1 MARSSEYSSQN
12 SLDEV
17 YDYDTYDPF
26 PNFER
31 NLASYYS
38 TDFCPRINLEDFFL
52 DPEDFDFCDHPFE
65 CCFPDYLD
73 SLGTEE
79 YIYEGDEPYIVL
91 KHQLESSTFWE
102 DGSFTYPILPPFKTS
117 SVSYFMP
124 KAGEVLHRCL
134 MAVAKGMDPSLQVAD
149 RTAPTLF
156 RAESGDASSASPD
169 ITGEEQ
175 GVVVATGT
183 QPSAPAMATLATA
196 ATGTMPEEWK
206 TFFSY
211 YTTVNWSTTDE
222 TGKVLFV
229 QGLSPRMNPF
239 LDHLA
244 KMYTGWSGSMELRFT
259 ISGSG
264 VFGGKVAAVMVPPG
278 IGTEGGTSL
287 LQFPHVLVDA
297 RQTEPVIF
305 NIPDI
310 RTVLWH
316 DMHDTTTAHLVI
328 LVYNDL
334 LNPYQS
340 VGQGTS
346 CTITV
351 ETRGGQDFEFHLLK
365 PPSRKMI
372 FGADPSKLIPKKS
385 MFWEGNRLPGK
396 FLSFTIK
403 PIIFQANRHFDCKR
417 QTFGWST
424 PEHRGV
430 ALNVK
435 QENLDK
441 QASATKDIGIHSV
454 FGLSTIK
461 SSIPDGWPDYYGSR
475 IVTQNTV
482 ETFGNVDNAM
492 LGTVVPYN
500 VRGKLDWKHLPEC
513 AFANGTA
520 TNSTIVC
527 GKNLTGNFYVV
538 GNFTQNGNIIVSP
551 AFWTSRNGDNMM
563 IGEDEDMVKRID
575 VLPQAQ
581 TTGGNYPLSYITE
594 FPCAYLSAPRV
605 MNSQLLWT
613 SRMLAQDVYDIG
625 PEALAVFKIKD
636 SAGNWFDIGISSEGF
651 SFVGASQL
659 PFSNLQFPLEASY
672 VGMASAYNKLQ
683 HNIAGTSTVL

>member
-73 SLGTEE
+73 SLGAEE

-156 RAESGDASSASPD
+156 RAESGDASSGSPD

-175 GVVVATGT
+175 GVAVATGS

-244 KMYTGWSGSMELRFT
+244 KMYTGWSGSMEIRFT

-264 VFGGKVAAVMVPPG
+264 VFGGKLAAVMVPPG

-316 DMHDTTTAHLVI
+316 DMHDTVTAHLVI

-334 LNPYQS
+334 LNPYQNTTT
-340 VGQGTS
+340 GTS
-346 CTITV
+346 CTVTV
-351 ETRGGQDFEFHLLK
+351 ETRGGADFEFHLLK
-365 PPSRKMI
+365 PPARKMI
-372 FGADPSKLIPKKS
+372 FGADPSRLIPKKS
-385 MFWEGNRLPGK
+385 MFWEGNRLPGEFK
-396 FLSFTIK
+396 GFSIK
-403 PIIFQANRHFDCKR
+403 PLVCQANRHFDCKR

-424 PEHRGV
+424 PEHSGV
-430 ALNVK
+430 KLNI
-435 QENLDK
+435 QSRNLAD
-441 QASATKDIGIHSV
+441 SDSTGIGIHYV
-454 FGLSTIK
+454 TGLKTIK
-461 SSIPDGWPDYYGSR
+461 SQVPDGWPDYYGR
-475 IVTQNTV
+475 VITLTNTT
-482 ETFGNVDNAM
+482 ETFGNVTEAM
-492 LGTVVPYN
+492 LGTVVPYR
-500 VRGKLDWKHLPEC
+500 VQGKLTWKHLPEVT
-513 AFANGTA
+513 FGNGTA
-520 TNSTIVC
+520 KGSTITC
-527 GKNLTGNFYVV
+527 GKHLTGNFYIG
-538 GNFTQNGNIIVSP
+538 GNFTQQGNIVVYP
-551 AFWTSRNGDNMM
+551 AFWTSKEGDTKY
-563 IGEDEDMVKRID
+563 IGADEDLVKRID

-581 TTGGNYPLSYITE
+581 TTGGNYPIYYVTE
-594 FPCAYLSAPRV
+594 FPAAYLPTPRV
-605 MNSQLLWT
+605 YNSQLLWT
-613 SRMLAQDVYDIG
+613 SRLLAQDVYDIG

-636 SAGNWFDIGISSEGF
+636 AAGNWFDIGISSEGF
-651 SFVGASQL
+651 SFVGASEL
-659 PFSNLQFPLEASY
+659 PFSSLQFPLEASY

-683 HNIAGTSTVL
+683 HNIAGTSVRL